1 MDQFTGG
8 QAYEPLRRLI
18 SDSKIQ
24 EIQKRVKTRFA
35 SETID
40 WKQKVVA
47 LRDIPGSTWEPK
59 YIIAIDGDYSKT
71 VIENGYP
78 GAEIG
83 YITTSSVVIFLD
95 KVRALEKS
103 KFIDPIKFRETEKP
117 TSLDSLFVG
126 CNVVLQGEDSAAS
139 SMRRLLFDE
148 LKNYR
153 VFSESETLLETY
165 ESLLKARIEAGGGR
179 PAECPHENCNA
190 DYEYQMGEY
199 SCQSC
204 HGKLY
209 STDALRLHELLNP
222 SGTSGEMYGQIQE
235 TIKKLLLIHILRAF
249 EATPTLLTLLRDVA
263 FFMEGTLAVF
273 STASWLAV
281 PIRNELARINAKV
294 KEAFGTDLIIIGI
307 ERTGS
312 FVNHFEMIDTKRDG
326 QQDNFPPQSAF
337 LLDNTYIKENIVI
350 NDRPDFVY
358 LKDTAFGRKLFYK
371 TSAGFRV
378 VPSIA
383 TYSHFEADTTN
394 ALTTQFPRLAEVLG
408 LLDKL
413 VSSRYQNTVTPLATA
428 HAEAAIPLNLGKRI
442 FDDIARKIR
451 NQSE

>member
-1 MDQFTGG
+1 MDKFTGG

-24 EIQKRVKTRFA
+24 EIQKRVKTKFV
-35 SETID
+35 SENVD
-40 WKQKVVA
+40 WKQKIIS
-47 LRDIPGSTWEPK
+47 LKDIPNSKWEPK
-59 YIIAIDGDYSKT
+59 YIIAIDGDYSKA
-71 VIENGYP
+71 VIENGFP

-83 YITTSSVVIFLD
+83 YVTTSTVVIFLD
-95 KVRALEKS
+95 KVRELEKS
-103 KFIDPIKFRETEKP
+103 KFIDPIKFRETEQP
-117 TSLDSLFVG
+117 TSIDSLFVG
-126 CNVVLQGEDSAAS
+126 CNVVLEGEDSATS
-139 SMRRLLFDE
+139 SMRRLLFEE
-148 LKNYR
+148 LKKYR

-165 ESLLKARIEAGGGR
+165 EILLKSKLETVGGR
-179 PAECPHENCNA
+179 SAKCPHENCEA
-190 DYEYQMGEY
+190 DFEYQIGEY

-235 TIKKLLLIHILRAF
+235 TMKKLQLLHILRAF
-249 EATPTLLTLLRDVA
+249 EGTPTLLSLLRDVA
-263 FFMEGTLAVF
+263 FFVEGTLAVF

-281 PIRNELARINAKV
+281 PIRNELTRINARV
-294 KEAFGTDLIIIGI
+294 KETFGNDLIIIGV

-312 FVNHFEMIDTKRDG
+312 FVNHFEMIDTKGDG
-326 QQDNFPPQSAF
+326 QQDNFPSQSAF
-337 LLDNTYIKENIVI
+337 LLDNNYIKENIVV
-350 NDRPDFVY
+350 NDRSDYIY
-358 LKDTAFGRKLFYK
+358 LKDTAFGRKFFYK

-394 ALTTQFPRLAEVLG
+394 AFPAQFPRLAEVLN

-413 VSSRYQNTVTPLATA
+413 VSSRYLNTVTPLATA

-451 NQSE
+451 TQSK